1 MPLENLE
8 AWRPVLGGPN
18 DVSASRFTLLGFIS
32 HTFPKLRSQDPP
44 EVPLH
49 VGYVDHL
56 TISIIVYNI
65 TFYDEIE
72 HSQNYEESD
81 HENQGARSTA
91 AMSVFGLERSQ
102 TDGAQTYDHAI
113 NLVDTT
119 RPKESL
125 DEEGLSPSSSLP
137 RSDSGTLLN
146 RQWTKGG
153 LQKQLAQRKYAKYQE
168 GKDDNSGSL
177 PESGDESGNTEVRTS
192 QEGEPRKDGGRTGR
206 LRDKIPFRK
215 KAKAK
220 SREKVDTF
228 IDVLY
233 ENQRGSFLC
242 GIPLY
247 SSNSLLNFDPS
258 PWQTAN
264 FKDSAVNITNFQL
277 PDPSWIWD
285 WKTWY
290 VDMSHDVDD
299 EGWEYS
305 FSFNSV
311 YSWHGTHP
319 FLYSF
324 VRRRR
329 WLRRRVRIHPHR
341 ADGKKS
347 SMKNAHLLNED
358 YFTIHTGKRSRSRD
372 SSADRSTNN
381 QSSVMPEVA
390 GGDEGEEE
398 FGDINDVSAL
408 MAALRRSRVDREK
421 IAAVKVFLEQG
432 GDELFYLAEKIPE
445 IMAIF
450 VHQTSCR
457 QLQSY
462 LLQVLDETTNRN
474 SKDETKGN
482 GKDDSDTSLTT
493 QKRKIDNLLKAI
505 NAAGV
510 HVNDIHYWSDLRDRA
525 TNSEAGP
532 TDETHAL
539 DASEPTEVT
548 GDLPHAHSDD
558 DEKNVREEIKGI
570 PKDAHVSEAPRIQ
583 FSNRRSD
590 SSDSQDSARGPLDKG
605 KGKA

>member
-1 MPLENLE
+1 MSL
-8 AWRPVLGGPN
+8 PV
-18 DVSASRFTLLGFIS
+18 DW
-32 HTFPKLRSQDPP
+32 D
-44 EVPLH
+44 
-49 VGYVDHL
+49 
-56 TISIIVYNI
+56 
-65 TFYDEIE
+65 
-72 HSQNYEESD
+72 ESD
-81 HENQGARSTA
+81 HEIQAARLNA

-102 TDGAQTYDHAI
+102 TDGPQAYDHAI
-113 NLVDTT
+113 NLIDTT
-119 RPKESL
+119 KPKESFE
-125 DEEGLSPSSSLP
+125 DEPPSPSSPIP
-137 RSDSGTLLN
+137 RSESGTLLS

-168 GKDDNSGSL
+168 RKEDNPESL
-177 PESGDESGNTEVRTS
+177 PESGDESGSAEAGTS
-192 QEGEPRKDGGRTGR
+192 QEGEPRKDSGRTGR
-206 LRDKIPFRK
+206 LRDRLPFRK
-215 KAKAK
+215 KEKAK
-220 SREKVDTF
+220 SRGKVDTF

-277 PDPSWIWD
+277 PDPSWVWD

-290 VDMSHDVDD
+290 VDMSHDVDE

-329 WLRRRVRIHPHR
+329 WLRRRVRMHPHK
-341 ADGKKS
+341 ADGKPG

-358 YFTIHTGKRSRSRD
+358 YFTIHATKRSRSRE

-381 QSSVMPEVA
+381 QSSLMPEIK
-390 GGDEGEEE
+390 GDDEAEVDVGE
-398 FGDINDVSAL
+398 ISDVSAL
-408 MAALRRSRVDREK
+408 MAALRRARVDREK
-421 IAAVKVFLEQG
+421 IAAVKMFLEQG
-432 GDELFYLAEKIPE
+432 GDEIFYLAEKMPE

-462 LLQVLDETTNRN
+462 LLQVLDESTSTEN
-474 SKDETKGN
+474 K
-482 GKDDSDTSLTT
+482 GKDRESGKEDSDTEVAAR
-493 QKRKIDNLLKAI
+493 KRKIDNLLKAI

-510 HVNDIHYWSDLRDRA
+510 HVNDLHYWSDLRDRA
-525 TNSEAGP
+525 TSSEAGP
-532 TDETHAL
+532 TEETRAL
-539 DASEPTEVT
+539 DASEPVDVA

-558 DEKNVREEIKGI
+558 DETNVREEIKGI
-570 PKDAHVSEAPRIQ
+570 PKDAQVSREPRIQ
-583 FSNRRSD
+583 FGARRNDPSD
-590 SSDSQDSARGPLDKG
+590 SEGSDTGPLDKG